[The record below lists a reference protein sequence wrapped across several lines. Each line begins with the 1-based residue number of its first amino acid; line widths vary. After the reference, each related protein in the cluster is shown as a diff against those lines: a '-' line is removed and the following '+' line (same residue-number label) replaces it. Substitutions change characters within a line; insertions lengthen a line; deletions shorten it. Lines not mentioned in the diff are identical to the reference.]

1 MNLIDPEAV
10 RAFALTIKS
19 GLLAAG
25 GGVVGYLVDVQ
36 RGKQFTWFGYMGFIA
51 VAFFVGQV
59 LDSFLPMDLPGK
71 GGVLMVAGTTAYPIL
86 AKLQEKVINM
96 LDKIK

>member
-1 MNLIDPEAV
+1 MSIDADTIREI
-10 RAFALTIKS
+10 ALTIKS

-36 RGKQFTWFGYMGFIA
+36 RGKQFTWFGYAGFIA

-59 LDSFLPMDLPGK
+59 LDSFLPGDLPGR
-71 GGVLMVAGTTAYPIL
+71 GGILMVAGTTAYPIL
-86 AKLQEKVINM
+86 AKLQEKVITM